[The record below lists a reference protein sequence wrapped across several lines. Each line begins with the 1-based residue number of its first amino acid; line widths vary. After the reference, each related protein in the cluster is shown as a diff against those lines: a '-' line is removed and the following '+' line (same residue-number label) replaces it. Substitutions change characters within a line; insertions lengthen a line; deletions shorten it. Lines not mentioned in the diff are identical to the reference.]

1 MSNTNQDIENRA
13 KKLGFNN
20 SLSFLKNCSPD
31 FDIHKSIET
40 HKQTKSII
48 EYDDFQQY
56 IETDDEIHELVC
68 LLNKFRPTTSMSCQ
82 YDMYG
87 YANISFTMTGFTF
100 FTNILLKHAKL
111 FISTKYPSLSNEEV
125 SELVLNLNI
134 IKRFIINNVHSNN
147 ENMSN
152 TNKFSIS
159 CSIHSGEDSFS
170 QRIIWQFLTADIRQI
185 TDDIKEI
192 FNIQ

>member
-1 MSNTNQDIENRA
+1 MSNTNQYIENRA

-68 LLNKFRPTTSMSCQ
+68 LLNKSRPTTSMSCQ

-125 SELVLNLNI
+125 SELVLNLAD
-134 IKRFIINNVHSNN
+134 
-147 ENMSN
+147 
-152 TNKFSIS
+152 
-159 CSIHSGEDSFS
+159 EDLAESFS
-170 QRIIWQFLTADIRQI
+170 DFQKLKNKLEKYKDNYVAGHIIDFL
-185 TDDIKEI
+185 DDSLHQMNNFLKI
-192 FNIQ
+192 